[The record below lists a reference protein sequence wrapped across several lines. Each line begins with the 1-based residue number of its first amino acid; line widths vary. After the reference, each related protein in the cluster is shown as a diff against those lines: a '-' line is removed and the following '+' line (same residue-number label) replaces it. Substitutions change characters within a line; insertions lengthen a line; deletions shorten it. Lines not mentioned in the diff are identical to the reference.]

1 MVSWA
6 VKDGSTAEEVREM
19 LELKKNNTSNFFLM
33 VLLQG
38 FLFCFFYLQLS
49 FCEDNEQLKNFE
61 TQIPKPIPDITLL
74 IAARFCTQGEFPKIE
89 WCKILY
95 PRGGGFEDGASEEY
109 RIL

>member
-1 MVSWA
+1 
-6 VKDGSTAEEVREM
+6 M